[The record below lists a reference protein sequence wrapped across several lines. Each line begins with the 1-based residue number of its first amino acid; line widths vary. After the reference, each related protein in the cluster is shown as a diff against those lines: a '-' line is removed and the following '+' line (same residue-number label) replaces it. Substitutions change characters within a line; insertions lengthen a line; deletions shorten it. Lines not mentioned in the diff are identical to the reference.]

1 MITRQVTRA
10 QVDDLDPIMALEQ
23 AGFAPTERW
32 SRTSWQ
38 AQLTEPALRV
48 LVSRSDRTD
57 GGIDGGVDGGLDG
70 VIALRLAG
78 DTADLD
84 RIVVAPGVRRSGVGR
99 RLITAG
105 LAEARDAGAD
115 QLLLEV
121 RSDNRPAL
129 QLYRSVGFDAL
140 TVRRDYYGP
149 GQDAVIMRLILT
161 TMNTGADTGAEV
173 QA

>member
-10 QVDDLDPIMALEQ
+10 QADDLDPIMALEQ

-38 AQLTEPALRV
+38 TQLTEPALRV
-48 LVSRSDRTD
+48 LVARSGRVEDR
-57 GGIDGGVDGGLDG
+57 IERRVDG

-84 RIVVAPGVRRSGVGR
+84 RIVVAPHVRRSGVGR

-105 LAEARDAGAD
+105 LAEARDAGAERM
-115 QLLLEV
+115 LLEV

-161 TMNTGADTGAEV
+161 TMNTGVDTGAEV
-173 QA
+173 PA

>member
-10 QVDDLDPIMALEQ
+10 QADGLDPIMALEQ

-48 LVSRSDRTD
+48 LVARSGRVEDR
-57 GGIDGGVDGGLDG
+57 IERRVDG

-84 RIVVAPGVRRSGVGR
+84 RIVVAPEARRSGVGR

-105 LAEARDAGAD
+105 LAEARDAGAERM
-115 QLLLEV
+115 LLEV

-161 TMNTGADTGAEV
+161 TMNTGVDTGAEV
-173 QA
+173 PA

>member
-10 QVDDLDPIMALEQ
+10 QADDLDPIMALEQ

-38 AQLTEPALRV
+38 TQLTEPALRV
-48 LVSRSDRTD
+48 LVARSGRVEDR
-57 GGIDGGVDGGLDG
+57 IERRVDG

-84 RIVVAPGVRRSGVGR
+84 RIVVAPHVRRSGVGR

-105 LAEARDAGAD
+105 LAEARDAGAERM
-115 QLLLEV
+115 LLEV
-121 RSDNRPAL
+121 RSDNHPAL
-129 QLYRSVGFDAL
+129 QLYRSVGFDGL

-161 TMNTGADTGAEV
+161 TMNTGVDTGAEV
-173 QA
+173 PA